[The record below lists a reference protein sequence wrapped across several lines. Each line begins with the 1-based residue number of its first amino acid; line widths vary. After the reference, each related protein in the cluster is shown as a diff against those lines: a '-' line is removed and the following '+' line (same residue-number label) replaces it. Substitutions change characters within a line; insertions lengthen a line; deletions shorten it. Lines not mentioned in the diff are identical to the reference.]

1 MIKKFDMSTALLL
14 VDTQKGVNDTL
25 YYGGKDGSRNN
36 PDAEKNIL
44 SLLSEWRKSHRRIA
58 FTRHNSR
65 EQNSPLKLKLESGQQ
80 LPGMEPQD
88 NDIVVVK
95 DVNSGFIGTSLELD
109 LRRAAIKRLVVVG
122 FFTNMCIE
130 TTVRM
135 AGNMGFDTY
144 LVHDACAAINR
155 VGHDQKSYDAE
166 LVHKMA
172 VAHLHGEFCTA
183 ISTTDAIKLC
193 SMDSELLARVQGNE

>member
-1 MIKKFDMSTALLL
+1 MSTALLL

-65 EQNSPLKLKLESGQQ
+65 EKNSPLKLKLESGQQ

-109 LRRAAIKRLVVVG
+109 LRRARIQRLVVVG

-155 VGHDQKSYDAE
+155 VGHDKTGYDPD
-166 LVHKMA
+166 LVHRMTIA
-172 VAHLHGEFCTA
+172 NLHGEFCTA
-183 ISTTDAIKLC
+183 ISTAAAVALC
-193 SMDSELLARVQGNE
+193 SMDSQILARVQGNE